1 MIEERE
7 VRGKSGGMRVLGE
20 QYFASR
26 PDLGRGRTGRYKRR
40 CMHREAGR
48 QPAALGA
55 IGRGGPDRTARVLA
69 LPAAGAVR
77 GAVAALRCAR
87 AHCDGDW
94 ECIACPE
101 GHQEPHGN
109 CAANEAHQKFKDL
122 A

>member
-1 MIEERE
+1 
-7 VRGKSGGMRVLGE
+7 
-20 QYFASR
+20 
-26 PDLGRGRTGRYKRR
+26 
-40 CMHREAGR
+40 MHREAGR

-87 AHCDGDW
+87 ADCAGDR
-94 ECIACPE
+94 ERIARPE
-101 GHQEPHGN
+101 RHEEPHGY
-109 CAANEAHQKFKDL
+109 CAAEEAHQRFKEL